1 MPECAAAGITPDSR
15 LGELLERWPGLEDVL
30 LGISP
35 HFKALKNPVLRRTI
49 AKVATLRQ
57 VSKVSGVP
65 LGALLEKL
73 RAGAGLPSVAWMDG
87 HAEGEPERPAWAA
100 QAAATAT
107 RDARAAIEAGEH
119 PMPAVL
125 ADLAALP
132 AAAVYQ
138 LLTPFVPAP
147 LVDLARGKGF
157 DAHSVVEGDALV
169 RTFFRR
175 SGADAASGS
184 R

>member
-1 MPECAAAGITPDSR
+1 MPDCAASAITPDSR
-15 LGELLERWPGLEDVL
+15 LGELLDRWPALEDVL

-35 HFKALKNPVLRRTI
+35 HFRALKNPVLRRTI

-65 LGALLEKL
+65 LGVIVARL
-73 RAGAGLPSVAWMDG
+73 REGAGLPPAAIADERADATG
-87 HAEGEPERPAWAA
+87 ERPAWARE
-100 QAAATAT
+100 AAATRT

-125 ADLAALP
+125 ADLAALGRDG
-132 AAAVYQ
+132 VYQ
-138 LLTPFVPAP
+138 LVTPFVPAP
-147 LVDLARGKGF
+147 LVDLARDKGF
-157 DAHSVVEGDALV
+157 ASHSVAESETLV

-175 SGADAASGS
+175 AAADEASAS
-184 R
+184 

>member
-1 MPECAAAGITPDSR
+1 MPEPAAAAITPDSR

-30 LGISP
+30 LELSP
-35 HFKALKNPVLRRTI
+35 HFRALKNPVLRRTI

-57 VSKVSGVP
+57 VSKVSGVA
-65 LGALLEKL
+65 LGVLVEKL
-73 RAGAGLPSVAWMDG
+73 RAGAGLPAVRWADG
-87 HAEGEPERPAWAA
+87 EGEVAAERPSWAA
-100 QAAATAT
+100 ESAATRT

-119 PMPAVL
+119 PMPGVM

-132 AAAVYQ
+132 EGGTYQ

-157 DAHSVVEGDALV
+157 VAHSVVEGDALV
-169 RTFFRR
+169 RTFFRK
-175 SGADAASGS
+175 SPAEASDAP
-184 R
+184 

>member
-1 MPECAAAGITPDSR
+1 MPECSAAAITPDSR
-15 LGELLERWPGLEDVL
+15 LGELLERWPALEGVL
-30 LGISP
+30 LEISP
-35 HFKALKNPVLRRTI
+35 HFRALKNPVLRRTI

-57 VSKVSGVP
+57 VASVSGVP
-65 LGALLEKL
+65 LGTLLEKL
-73 RAGAGLPSVAWMDG
+73 RAGAGLPAIALPG
-87 HAEGEPERPAWAA
+87 EGAEVQGDRPEWANEG
-100 QAAATAT
+100 AATRT

-132 AAAVYQ
+132 EAGVYQ
-138 LLTPFVPAP
+138 LVTPFVPAP

-157 DAHSVVEGDALV
+157 AAHSVMESDTLV

-175 SGADAASGS
+175 ASGAASSAA
-184 R
+184 